1 MSDIRQGR
9 IGQCRRCGG
18 LLSFCLCDKAV
29 DKAKM
34 SDVKVT
40 KSPHIPDDVRNE
52 EQLKHATQ
60 ALKSQLSTQET
71 LVATLQEQKYEWDN
85 LLERIAELEK
95 QLEEAT
101 QALKSIED
109 GCGLHKSVEWQK
121 DKAENASL
129 RNAIKEAPH
138 DVWCTRHDDDCS
150 SFCWKALAVKT

>member
-9 IGQCRRCGG
+9 IGQCIRCGG

-40 KSPHIPDDVRNE
+40 KSPHIPDDVRNARCPFCDDWF
-52 EQLKHATQ
+52 HRDGVVNHR
-60 ALKSQLSTQET
+60 
-71 LVATLQEQKYEWDN
+71 VACAKRKL
-85 LLERIAELEK
+85 A
-95 QLEEAT
+95 
-101 QALKSIED
+101 
-109 GCGLHKSVEWQK
+109 
-121 DKAENASL
+121 DKTAENASL